1 MVKHIVIYQLREDCD
16 KQAAVQEI
24 SQALEPLVGVIPGLQ
39 WLEVCPTYQGDADY
53 VLYSE
58 FDSAEALAGYQIHPD
73 HVAAKEV
80 VHKYVATRM
89 CGLRILSFS
98 FVGQGG
104 KPPTARIPCLRFL
117 RSDSIASVQGL
128 VLAG

>member
-24 SQALEPLVGVIPGLQ
+24 SQALESLVGVIPGLQ

-58 FDSAEALAGYQIHPD
+58 FDSAEALAGYQVHPD

-80 VHKYVATRM
+80 VHKYVATR
-89 CGLRILSFS
+89 LRITNIEFPLVRGRGSF
-98 FVGQGG
+98 
-104 KPPTARIPCLRFL
+104 PNRPHPCLRFQ
-117 RSDSIASVQGL
+117 RGGSIASVQGL

>member
-39 WLEVCPTYQGDADY
+39 WLEVCPTYQGDA
-53 VLYSE
+53 
-58 FDSAEALAGYQIHPD
+58 LAGYQIHPD

-89 CGLRILSFS
+89 
-98 FVGQGG
+98 
-104 KPPTARIPCLRFL
+104 AA
-117 RSDSIASVQGL
+117 DYEY
-128 VLAG
+128 

>member
-58 FDSAEALAGYQIHPD
+58 FDSAEALAGYQVHPD

-89 CGLRILSFS
+89 AADYEYCFYQLGGLGLLSH
-98 FVGQGG
+98 
-104 KPPTARIPCLRFL
+104 KL
-117 RSDSIASVQGL
+117 
-128 VLAG
+128 